1 MRLKLIWVSL
11 LLCLILG
18 FGVLGSSA
26 QDREENR
33 PYVTF
38 VAGNRSDN
46 LIYYTPDLPDYP
58 HLIRIMDE
66 SIRTFDKFTPS
77 PWDIQ
82 IVVVFMGVELANTPV
97 VGTLSDP
104 STTYVTRR
112 EPRNLFDPQVCYL
125 RVFKNWD
132 SEEYLESQVAR
143 TLFLCAQIKLT
154 GSEGLVIDASNAWSY
169 GALRDWAAYKV
180 YPKEFPKPH
189 HALFDHR
196 RDLMTARFENFY
208 FWMFAESALG
218 YGSAQ
223 NVIAEMINGYTNFP
237 ATYGNSQ
244 TDVLHNWAKILISY
258 KLPLAPT
265 LPLGDISLP
274 AGKGGSTVVN
284 LLPRSVDYR
293 ALADFQV
300 EAGNVGFIKVGN
312 LTNGNYGVSI
322 RLGGLFKRLSEGDVF
337 QFCPNQPYDML
348 VLSRGVGTKGSRV
361 PLTIEWGQVESGKPC
376 KPKEEV
382 QNTNNPNQCI
392 VGRWQ
397 VTASPFDQ
405 LNGAGASVDTTR
417 FIFTFSANGTFTG
430 NYDLSATDRGNVL
443 HVNMPFTG
451 TYSISRSTTQNN
463 DTRYNVSA
471 FTWTMQPG
479 GRVTFTTRAG
489 VVTDFTKQYYQD
501 TNYTPWGPNGSLTCT
516 DTTLLW
522 TSSQGIGNFTLTRM
536 PEA

>member
-1 MRLKLIWVSL
+1 MRLKLIFMSL
-11 LLCLILG
+11 LLLLG
-18 FGVLGSSA
+18 MNIAGISA
-26 QDREENR
+26 QDREQTR

-58 HLIRIMDE
+58 HLIRIIDE
-66 SIRTFDKFTPS
+66 SIRMFDSFTPS

-82 IVVVFMGVELANTPV
+82 IVVVFMGVELSNTSV
-97 VGTLSDP
+97 IGRMTDP
-104 STTYVTRR
+104 STAYVTRL
-112 EPRNLFDPQVCYL
+112 EPRNLFQPQVCYL

-132 SEEYLESQVAR
+132 AEDDVESQIAK
-143 TLFLCAQIKLT
+143 TLFLCAQTQLT
-154 GSEGLVIDASNAWSY
+154 GSEGVVIDASNAWAY

-180 YPKEFPKPH
+180 YPKQFPKPH

-196 RDLMTARFENFY
+196 RDIMHGRYENLY

-223 NVIAEMINGYTNFP
+223 NVVAEMINGYTNFP
-237 ATYGNSQ
+237 ANYGNDSIE
-244 TDVLHNWAKILISY
+244 LFHNWAKILISY

-265 LPLGDISLP
+265 LPLGDIALP

-284 LLPRSVDYR
+284 LLPRSANYR

-300 EAGNVGFIKVGN
+300 EPGNIGFIKISN
-312 LTNGNYGVSI
+312 SANNNYGVSI
-322 RLGGLFKRLSEGDVF
+322 RLGGLFKRLTDDVPF

-348 VLSRGVGTKGSRV
+348 VFSRGIAPQGSRA
-361 PLTIEWGQVESGKPC
+361 PLTIEWGQVESNTPC
-376 KPKEEV
+376 KPKEDTTA
-382 QNTNNPNQCI
+382 NPNNPNQCI

-417 FIFTFSANGTFTG
+417 FIFIFSANGTFTG
-430 NYDLSATDRGNVL
+430 NYDLSANDTGNVL

-451 TYSISRSTTQNN
+451 TYAISRSTTDNN
-463 DTRYNVSA
+463 DTRYNVTA

-479 GRVTFTTRAG
+479 GRVTFTARDGT
-489 VVTDFTKQYYQD
+489 VTDFTKQYYRD
-501 TNYTPWGPNGSLTCT
+501 TNYAPFGPNRSLTCT
-516 DTTLLW
+516 DTTLAW
-522 TSSQGIGNFTLTRM
+522 STEMGFGAFTLTRM

>member
-1 MRLKLIWVSL
+1 
-11 LLCLILG
+11 
-18 FGVLGSSA
+18 
-26 QDREENR
+26 
-33 PYVTF
+33 
-38 VAGNRSDN
+38 
-46 LIYYTPDLPDYP
+46 
-58 HLIRIMDE
+58 
-66 SIRTFDKFTPS
+66 
-77 PWDIQ
+77 
-82 IVVVFMGVELANTPV
+82 MGVEVTNTAV

-112 EPRNLFDPQVCYL
+112 EPRNLFDPQVCFL

-132 SEEYLESQVAR
+132 SEEYLQSQVAR

-154 GSEGLVIDASNAWSY
+154 GSEGLVTDVSNVWSY
-169 GALRDWAAYKV
+169 SAVREWASYKV

-189 HALFDHR
+189 HAIFDHR
-196 RDLMTARFENFY
+196 RDLMTARLENFY
-208 FWMFAESALG
+208 FWMFAESSLG

-265 LPLGDISLP
+265 LPLGDISLN

-284 LLPRSVDYR
+284 LLPRSADYR

-300 EAGNVGFIKVGN
+300 EAGNVAFIKVGN

-322 RLGGLFKRLSEGDVF
+322 RLGGVFKRLSEGDVF
-337 QFCPNQPYDML
+337 QFCPNQPYDLL

-361 PLTIEWGQVESGKPC
+361 PLTVEWGQVESSKPC

-382 QNTNNPNQCI
+382 PNVNNPNQCI

-397 VTASPFDQ
+397 VTSSPFDQ
-405 LNGAGASVDTTR
+405 MNRAGATVDTTR
-417 FIFTFSANGTFTG
+417 FIFIISANGTFTG
-430 NYDLSATDRGNVL
+430 NYDVTANDTGNIL

-451 TYSISRSTTQNN
+451 TYAISRATTENN
-463 DTRYNVSA
+463 DTRYNVTA

-479 GRVTFTTRAG
+479 GRVTFTATNGA
-489 VVTDFTKQYYQD
+489 VTDLTKQYYAD
-501 TNYTPWGPNGSLTCT
+501 TNFTPWGPNRVLTCT
-516 DTTLLW
+516 DTTLSW
-522 TSSQGIGNFTLTRM
+522 TSSQGIGDFTLTRL